1 MSDHVRLERLGI
13 PTVTFVLDAFENAAR
28 THARIH
34 GNPDLP
40 IIVVPRA
47 FLDEPDDDTVIARDA
62 SVFDAVVDAI
72 ARA

>member
-1 MSDHVRLERLGI
+1 LSDHVRLERSGI
-13 PTVTFVLDAFENAAR
+13 PTVTFVLDAFESAAR

-47 FLDEPDDDTVIARDA
+47 FLDETDDDAVIARDH
-62 SVFDAVVDAI
+62 SGFDAVVAAI
-72 ARA
+72 TR